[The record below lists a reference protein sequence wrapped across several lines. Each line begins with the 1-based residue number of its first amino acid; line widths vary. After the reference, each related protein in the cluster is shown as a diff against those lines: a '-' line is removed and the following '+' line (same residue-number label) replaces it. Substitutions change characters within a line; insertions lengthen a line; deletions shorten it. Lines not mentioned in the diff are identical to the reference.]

1 VNDLIQIAIGLAAFS
16 FLLDMIMKSYGSK
29 NRPKLYVAMNKLFD
43 SKPSK
48 SLEKMSGDEF
58 TEHVV
63 TIFQKH
69 FWESR
74 VNLRKPD
81 MGVDLFTTSP
91 SGITYGIE
99 CKNWKNTVGNSVV
112 RSVAGGK
119 RFYQV
124 KKAVVV
130 SARSEFTK
138 PAREQSRTLGV
149 ILIRFRDLE
158 KWIENNS

>member
-1 VNDLIQIAIGLAAFS
+1 MQITTEGYIVILLIIYSVTYLINYSIKAN
-16 FLLDMIMKSYGSK
+16 KKVPKK
-29 NRPKLYVAMNKLFD
+29 NTLSNFELKII
-43 SKPSK
+43 KPIYQ
-48 SLEKMSGDEF
+48 MSGDEF

-99 CKNWKNTVGNSVV
+99 CKNWKNTVGNGVV
-112 RSVAGGK
+112 RSVAEGK

-124 KKAVVV
+124 KKAVVI

-138 PAREQSRTLGV
+138 PAKDQSRASAV
-149 ILIRFRDLE
+149 ILIRFQDLE
-158 KWIENNS
+158 KWIEKNS